1 LVKRHG
7 SSDPDPHKNVT
18 DPQHCYFYNLL
29 SDGCSFVTFRRCHMI
44 ATMKEYREQHGDP
57 ERVLRH
63 HQCQICFRLIKWE
76 ASRIRDHLKLAHKD
90 PDDRLSLGQYAARFS
105 EFIVS
110 ELRKF
115 KFREVSLSAPDED
128 PNGPTLT
135 IKNQEA
141 VLQCGGYSREK
152 WRELFKRKYNSK
164 DRVACPY
171 CNGEFNRSSLNK
183 HIDRFHI
190 GREGCRRKLEHVTRV
205 DVGTAETLVGTSE
218 EITCRKTEPV
228 SGLHITKLPPR
239 VIAQGQVG
247 RSHSSGPEERKG
259 ETGGERSASRASCP
273 TYVVDQETGEI
284 LVVDSVEEFHLIEAV
299 MEGEENMEQEEEEQT
314 QLEFMEM
321 ELVEE
326 EERDEE
332 EEEGEIE
339 EVEREEARDL
349 VEWDPLLGEREH
361 VPSPRQ
367 DCASR
372 VMVETCDIREMSGED
387 IGITEEE
394 ASDIGE
400 NSNIEDELDDDS
412 QASEY
417 EEGPL
422 DGKIMQIY
430 LPDVV
435 TPGEP
440 VQGED
445 EVSVKI
451 VKLDSFRERAESE
464 DEENSVGVP
473 ETEILDDM
481 PTCPF
486 PVLFAEA
493 GGNGSDSSMHV
504 RGSVIVLKRE
514 IGDFTAAE
522 STAGQFCVGSGQML
536 NGDSSLICHLEE
548 GEQEKEE
555 GEQEEEVGEHM
566 EEVREH
572 MEEEQEEVEQEE
584 EVGEQMEEVGEQK
597 EEEQEDGEQQEE
609 EQEEGEQQ
617 EELQILEIVTG
628 EHGGVQQITV
638 VANKLA
644 SGAANKHVISDQ
656 IRQLFTSW
664 GSVHPPEAGET
675 SLTTDVPKA
684 TLLKLL
690 ELQVDDVSPAINS
703 EPARIVLQSEKDN
716 LKMAAVDHENPQLL
730 RPATKAAAL
739 AALNSYTKK
748 QISKSMAHPATGRVS
763 TGTQASSWTK
773 MAAERVKVARNKL
786 IVPRVLPPADTDPDS
801 SGPAAKVGGHF
812 GAEENISSISQTL
825 SDLQRRSI
833 GTQVRTENFQ
843 LIFLKV

>member
-1 LVKRHG
+1 
-7 SSDPDPHKNVT
+7 
-18 DPQHCYFYNLL
+18 
-29 SDGCSFVTFRRCHMI
+29 MI
-44 ATMKEYREQHGDP
+44 STMKEYREQHGDP

-90 PDDRLSLGQYAARFS
+90 PDDRLSLSQYAARFT

-115 KFREVSLSAPDED
+115 KFREVSLSATDED

-141 VLQCGGYSREK
+141 VLNCGGYSREK

-205 DVGTAETLVGTSE
+205 DVEAAETSE
-218 EITCRKTEPV
+218 GASDDITCRKTEPV
-228 SGLHITKLPPR
+228 SGLQITKLPPR
-239 VIAQGQVG
+239 VISRGQVG
-247 RSHSSGPEERKG
+247 RSHSSGAEERKA
-259 ETGGERSASRASCP
+259 ETGSERGASCP

-284 LVVDSVEEFHLIEAV
+284 LVVDSVEEFHLMEAV
-299 MEGEENMEQEEEEQT
+299 EGEEEEEEEQT

-326 EERDEE
+326 ERDEE
-332 EEEGEIE
+332 EEEVEIE
-339 EVEREEARDL
+339 EREEARDL

-361 VPSPRQ
+361 VHSPRQ
-367 DCASR
+367 DCAGR
-372 VMVETCDIREMSGED
+372 VMVETCDITGED
-387 IGITEEE
+387 IGITGEE

-400 NSNIEDELDDDS
+400 NSDIEDELDDDS

-430 LPDVV
+430 LPYVV

-451 VKLDSFRERAESE
+451 VKLDSYGNGAESE

-493 GGNGSDSSMHV
+493 GSDGSSMPV
-504 RGSVIVLKRE
+504 RGSVIVLKTE
-514 IGDFTAAE
+514 IGDFSAAD

-536 NGDSSLICHLEE
+536 NLEE
-548 GEQEKEE
+548 KEQEEEE
-555 GEQEEEVGEHM
+555 GEQEEEVGEQM
-566 EEVREH
+566 G
-572 MEEEQEEVEQEE
+572 EEQEEVEQEE
-584 EVGEQMEEVGEQK
+584 EVSEQMEEVGEQMEEEQDVGEQEEEGGERV
-597 EEEQEDGEQQEE
+597 EEEQEDGE
-609 EQEEGEQQ
+609 Q

-656 IRQLFTSW
+656 IRQLFNSW
-664 GSVHPPEAGET
+664 DSVPPRVQRLEAGET

-690 ELQVDDVSPAINS
+690 ELQVDDASPVINS
-703 EPARIVLQSEKDN
+703 EPPRIVLQSDKNN
-716 LKMAAVDHENPQLL
+716 LKIAAVDNENLPLL
-730 RPATKAAAL
+730 RPASTKAAAL

-748 QISKSMAHPATGRVS
+748 QISKSIAHPATGRVS

-786 IVPRVLPPADTDPDS
+786 IVPRVLPSADTDPDS
-801 SGPAAKVGGHF
+801 SEPAARVGGHF
-812 GAEENISSISQTL
+812 GAEENISISQTL
-825 SDLQRRSI
+825 GDLQRRSF
-833 GTQVRTENFQ
+833 GTQVRTENF
-843 LIFLKV
+843 F

>member
-1 LVKRHG
+1 MVIDSIRIRTRMSRIHSVL
-7 SSDPDPHKNVT
+7 
-18 DPQHCYFYNLL
+18 YNLL
-29 SDGCSFVTFRRCHMI
+29 SDGWLVTFRRCHMI
-44 ATMKEYREQHGDP
+44 STMKEYREQHGDP

-90 PDDRLSLGQYAARFS
+90 PDDRLSLGQYAARFT
-105 EFIVS
+105 EFIIS

-115 KFREVSLSAPDED
+115 KFREVSLSAADED

-205 DVGTAETLVGTSE
+205 DVGAAETSVGTSDD
-218 EITCRKTEPV
+218 ITCRKTEPV
-228 SGLHITKLPPR
+228 SGLQITKLPPR
-239 VIAQGQVG
+239 VISRGQVG
-247 RSHSSGPEERKG
+247 RSHSSVAEERKG
-259 ETGGERSASRASCP
+259 ETGSERGASRATCP

-284 LVVDSVEEFHLIEAV
+284 LVVDSVEEFHL
-299 MEGEENMEQEEEEQT
+299 METADGEENMEEEEEEES

-321 ELVEE
+321 EMEMVE

-339 EVEREEARDL
+339 EREREEARDF

-361 VPSPRQ
+361 VHNPRQ
-367 DCASR
+367 DCSSR
-372 VMVETCDIREMSGED
+372 AMVETCDIREISGED

-400 NSNIEDELDDDS
+400 NSDIEDELDDDS

-451 VKLDSFRERAESE
+451 VKLDSYGNGAESE
-464 DEENSVGVP
+464 DEENSVRVP

-493 GGNGSDSSMHV
+493 GDNGSDGSSMPV
-504 RGSVIVLKRE
+504 RGSVIVLKTE
-514 IGDFTAAE
+514 IGDFSAAE

-536 NGDSSLICHLEE
+536 NGDSALTSHLEE
-548 GEQEKEE
+548 GEQEQEDGEQEQEKEE
-555 GEQEEEVGEHM
+555 GEQEEEVGEQ
-566 EEVREH
+566 

-584 EVGEQMEEVGEQK
+584 DVSEQMEEVGEQM
-597 EEEQEDGEQQEE
+597 EEEQEDGELQE
-609 EQEEGEQQ
+609 EQEGGEQ

-656 IRQLFTSW
+656 IRQLFNSW
-664 GSVHPPEAGET
+664 GSVQPPEAGET

-703 EPARIVLQSEKDN
+703 EPPRIVLQSEKKN
-716 LKMAAVDHENPQLL
+716 LNKMAAVDNENLQLL
-730 RPATKAAAL
+730 RPASTKAAAL

-748 QISKSMAHPATGRVS
+748 QISKSIAHPATGRVS

-786 IVPRVLPPADTDPDS
+786 IVPRVLPPADPDPDS
-801 SGPAAKVGGHF
+801 SKPAARVVGHF
-812 GAEENISSISQTL
+812 GTEENISISQTV

-833 GTQVRTENFQ
+833 GTQVRTE
-843 LIFLKV
+843 IS

>member
-1 LVKRHG
+1 
-7 SSDPDPHKNVT
+7 
-18 DPQHCYFYNLL
+18 
-29 SDGCSFVTFRRCHMI
+29 MI
-44 ATMKEYREQHGDP
+44 STMKEYREQHGDP

-90 PDDRLSLGQYAARFS
+90 PDDRLSLGQYASRFT

-115 KFREVSLSAPDED
+115 KFREVSLSATDED
-128 PNGPTLT
+128 NGPTLT

-205 DVGTAETLVGTSE
+205 DVGAAEMAIQTTDD
-218 EITCRKTEPV
+218 ITCRKTEPV
-228 SGLHITKLPPR
+228 SGLQITKLPPR
-239 VIAQGQVG
+239 VISRGQMDT
-247 RSHSSGPEERKG
+247 SHSSGAEERKR
-259 ETGGERSASRASCP
+259 ETGGERGASRATCP
-273 TYVVDQETGEI
+273 TYMVDQDTGEI
-284 LVVDSVEEFHLIEAV
+284 LVVDSVEEFHLMETV
-299 MEGEENMEQEEEEQT
+299 EGEEEEEEEEEQT

-326 EERDEE
+326 ERDEE
-332 EEEGEIE
+332 EEVEIE
-339 EVEREEARDL
+339 EREEARDL
-349 VEWDPLLGEREH
+349 VEWDPLLGERKH

-367 DCASR
+367 DCAGR
-372 VMVETCDIREMSGED
+372 VIVETCDIREIS
-387 IGITEEE
+387 GITEEE
-394 ASDIGE
+394 SSDIGE
-400 NSNIEDELDDDS
+400 NSDIEDELDDDS

-430 LPDVV
+430 LSDVV

-451 VKLDSFRERAESE
+451 VKLDSYGDRAESE
-464 DEENSVGVP
+464 DEENSVGLP
-473 ETEILDDM
+473 ETEILDDI
-481 PTCPF
+481 PTCSF

-493 GGNGSDSSMHV
+493 GGNGSDDSSMPV

-522 STAGQFCVGSGQML
+522 STAGQFCVVSGQML
-536 NGDSSLICHLEE
+536 NGGPALTSHLEE
-548 GEQEKEE
+548 GEQEQEDGE
-555 GEQEEEVGEHM
+555 QEQEEEV
-566 EEVREH
+566 EEQ
-572 MEEEQEEVEQEE
+572 MEEEQEEGEQEE
-584 EVGEQMEEVGEQK
+584 EVGEQMEEVGQQI
-597 EEEQEDGEQQEE
+597 EEEHEVGKQEEEGGELVEE
-609 EQEEGEQQ
+609 EQEEGDQ

-656 IRQLFTSW
+656 IRQLFNSW
-664 GSVHPPEAGET
+664 DSVQPPEEGET
-675 SLTTDVPKA
+675 CLTTDVPKA

-690 ELQVDDVSPAINS
+690 ELQVEDASPAINS
-703 EPARIVLQSEKDN
+703 EPPRIVLQSEKNN
-716 LKMAAVDHENPQLL
+716 LNKMAAVDNENPQLL
-730 RPATKAAAL
+730 RPASTKAAAL

-786 IVPRVLPPADTDPDS
+786 IVPRVLPCPPADPEPDS
-801 SGPAAKVGGHF
+801 SEPAARVGGHF
-812 GAEENISSISQTL
+812 GTEENISISQTW

-833 GTQVRTENFQ
+833 GTQVRTE
-843 LIFLKV
+843 IS

>member
-1 LVKRHG
+1 
-7 SSDPDPHKNVT
+7 
-18 DPQHCYFYNLL
+18 
-29 SDGCSFVTFRRCHMI
+29 MI

-90 PDDRLSLGQYAARFS
+90 PDDRLSLSQYAARFS
-105 EFIVS
+105 EFIIS

-115 KFREVSLSAPDED
+115 KFREVSLSATDED

-205 DVGTAETLVGTSE
+205 DVGAAEMAIQTTDD
-218 EITCRKTEPV
+218 ITCRKTEPV
-228 SGLHITKLPPR
+228 SGLQITKLPPR
-239 VIAQGQVG
+239 VIARGQMD
-247 RSHSSGPEERKG
+247 RSHSSVVEERRG
-259 ETGGERSASRASCP
+259 ETGSERGASRASCP

-284 LVVDSVEEFHLIEAV
+284 LVVDSVEEFHLMGTV
-299 MEGEENMEQEEEEQT
+299 EGEENMQEEEEEEQT

-326 EERDEE
+326 ERDEE

-339 EVEREEARDL
+339 EGEREEARDL

-361 VPSPRQ
+361 VPSPRP
-367 DCASR
+367 DCAGR
-372 VMVETCDIREMSGED
+372 VAVETCDIREISGED

-400 NSNIEDELDDDS
+400 NSDIEDEPDDDS
-412 QASEY
+412 LASEY

-430 LPDVV
+430 LPDV

-451 VKLDSFRERAESE
+451 VKLDSYGERAESE

-473 ETEILDDM
+473 ETEILDDI

-504 RGSVIVLKRE
+504 RGSVIVLKKE
-514 IGDFTAAE
+514 MGDFTAAE

-536 NGDSSLICHLEE
+536 NGGPALTCHL
-548 GEQEKEE
+548 EE
-555 GEQEEEVGEHM
+555 GEQEEEVGEQ
-566 EEVREH
+566 

-584 EVGEQMEEVGEQK
+584 EVSEQMEEVGEQMEEEQDVGK
-597 EEEQEDGEQQEE
+597 LEEKEGERVEEEQEDGE
-609 EQEEGEQQ
+609 Q

-644 SGAANKHVISDQ
+644 NGAANKHIISDQ
-656 IRQLFTSW
+656 IRQLFNSW
-664 GSVHPPEAGET
+664 DSVQHPVQRLEAGET

-690 ELQVDDVSPAINS
+690 ELQVDDASPALNS
-703 EPARIVLQSEKDN
+703 EPPRIVLQPEKNN
-716 LKMAAVDHENPQLL
+716 LKMAAVDNENLHLL
-730 RPATKAAAL
+730 RPASTKAAAL

-786 IVPRVLPPADTDPDS
+786 IVPRVLPCPPADPEPDS
-801 SGPAAKVGGHF
+801 SRPAARVGGHF
-812 GAEENISSISQTL
+812 GTEENVSSISQTW

-833 GTQVRTENFQ
+833 GTQVRTEKF
-843 LIFLKV
+843 